1 MGTLCGFDS
10 NRRGVVE
17 NDALGARQ
25 ARQTRLRP
33 AFSFHFFLTK
43 PRLAMVVLAS

>member
-17 NDALGARQ
+17 K
-25 ARQTRLRP
+25 TRWERVRRVSDLLL
-33 AFSFHFFLTK
+33 AFTFFLTK
-43 PRLAMVVLAS
+43 PRLAMVVLAF